1 MHVSPRARLRCGL
14 GKPFRKGHDHAA
26 EAVALGV
33 TALTTSVVLA
43 SSALADAATTNKP
56 AITAKPSH
64 VMVSGATTLTGT
76 GFPAGS
82 RVQLSE
88 CGRTFWLAPEQP
100 CNTDNTI
107 TVETNRY
114 GRFKATFHVELCPDA
129 SVGKVVTERTC
140 YIGRVQFGE
149 DTGELQLAA
158 RIIVT
163 YP

>member
-1 MHVSPRARLRCGL
+1 MLR
-14 GKPFRKGHDHAA
+14 KPFAFGVAA
-26 EAVALGV
+26 LAAGV
-33 TALTTSVVLA
+33 VFAA
-43 SSALADAATTNKP
+43 SSPAGAAATAKP

-64 VMVSGATTLTGT
+64 VMVSGTTSLTGT
-76 GFPAGS
+76 GFPAS
-82 RVQLSE
+82 SAVRLRE
-88 CGRTFWLAPEQP
+88 CGRTSWLAPEQP
-100 CNTDNTI
+100 CNTDNAI

-114 GRFKATFHVELCPDA
+114 GRFKTAFHVELCPDA

-149 DTGELQLAA
+149 DTGELQPAA